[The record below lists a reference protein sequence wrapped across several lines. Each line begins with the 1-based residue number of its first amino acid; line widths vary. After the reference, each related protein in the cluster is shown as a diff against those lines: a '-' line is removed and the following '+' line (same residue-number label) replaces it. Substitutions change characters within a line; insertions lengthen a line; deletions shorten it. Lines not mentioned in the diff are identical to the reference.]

1 MCPAELSARFSLIFV
16 LALSRSQAEPLR
28 ACAFALFFG
37 PKISRFF
44 HLRAVAPLVSRA
56 CIFALLVYRALT
68 FALPVSFRVRA
79 SG

>member
-1 MCPAELSARFSLIFV
+1 MCPAEMSARFSLVFV
-16 LALSRSQAEPLR
+16 LALSRSRVEPLALALSRSFLDLKFR
-28 ACAFALFFG
+28 A
-37 PKISRFF
+37 FF
-44 HLRAVAPLVSRA
+44 HLCAVAPLVSRA